1 MVYYSEKAQH
11 DLTEIFWG
19 LINWPKHPLEFNHAS
34 AYLDDIHVICNNL
47 DKTNY
52 HANVQFEI
60 HKKYGKKV
68 FNYTRN
74 KNTTWY
80 IIYDIDVV
88 SNTIYI
94 QHITSN
100 HITITGKE

>member
-1 MVYYSEKAQH
+1 MVYYSENAQN

-19 LINWPKHPLEFNHAS
+19 LINWAKHPLEYSHAS
-34 AYLDDIHVICNNL
+34 AYLDDIHQICSTL

-52 HANVQFEI
+52 HADVQFEI

-68 FNYTRN
+68 FKYTRN

-80 IIYDIDVV
+80 IVYDVDFV
-88 SNTIYI
+88 SNIIYI
-94 QHITSN
+94 QHISSN
-100 HITITGKE
+100 HITISE